1 MIRDILKDGFKEL
14 GFFAGE
20 TALQGYEVFYKYLVE
35 RNKVM
40 NLTAITGENEV
51 ARLHFLDCAALL
63 LAADFKGARVI
74 DVGTGAG
81 FPGIPL
87 RISEPDMELTLLDS
101 LGKRVDF
108 LKESCDLL
116 GFNNVTCIHSR
127 AEEAPSEYREFFDIA
142 VSRAVAKLNV
152 LCELCVPFIRVGGI
166 FMAMKGPDPEDEL
179 QEAETAIS
187 LLGCEF
193 SGVFK
198 YCIPGTDISHTAV
211 IVKKTKNTPEK
222 YPRRFAKI
230 QKSPL

>member
-1 MIRDILKDGFKEL
+1 MIRNILKDGFNEL
-14 GFFAGE
+14 GLSADE
-20 TALQGYEVFYKYLVE
+20 ATLQGYELFYKHLVE

-40 NLTAITGENEV
+40 NLTAITGENEA
-51 ARLHFLDCAALL
+51 ARLHFIDCAALL
-63 LAADFKGARVI
+63 LAADFKGSRVI

-108 LKESCDLL
+108 LKECCTILD
-116 GFNNVTCIHSR
+116 FDNVACIHSR
-127 AEEAPSEYREFFDIA
+127 AEEAPAELRESFDIA
-142 VSRAVAKLNV
+142 VSRAVAKLSI
-152 LCELCVPFIRVGGI
+152 LCELCIPFIRVGGV
-166 FMAMKGPDPEDEL
+166 FVAMKGPDPADEL
-179 QEAETAIS
+179 QEAENAVS

-193 SGVFK
+193 SGVFE
-198 YCIPGTDISHTAV
+198 YRIPGTDIFHTAV
-211 IVKKTKNTPEK
+211 LVKKTKNTPEK

>member
-1 MIRDILKDGFKEL
+1 MIKDILKDGFSGL
-14 GFFAGE
+14 GLSADE
-20 TALQGYEVFYKYLVE
+20 TALQGYEVFYKHLVE

-40 NLTAITGENEV
+40 NLTAITGEDET

-63 LAADFKGARVI
+63 LAADFKDARVI

-108 LKESCDLL
+108 LKECCSLL
-116 GFNNVTCIHSR
+116 GFDNIACIHAR
-127 AEEAPSEYREFFDIA
+127 AEEAPAEFRESFDIA
-142 VSRAVAKLNV
+142 VSRAVAKLSI
-152 LCELCVPFIRVGGI
+152 LCELCIPFVRVGGMFI
-166 FMAMKGPDPEDEL
+166 AMKGPDPADEI
-179 QEAETAIS
+179 QEAESAIS

-198 YCIPGTDISHTAV
+198 YRVPGTDIAHTAV
-211 IVKKTKNTPEK
+211 LVKKVKNTPEK

-230 QKSPL
+230 QKNPL